1 MLGDNIK
8 NIREEKKLGLNETAR
23 LAGISQRLEQHFY
36 NFFYIL
42 LTSYVLQNIGKC
54 TFLYFYIFPHIFI

>member
-8 NIREEKKLGLNETAR
+8 SIREEKKLGLNETAR

-42 LTSYVLQNIGKC
+42 LTSYVLQNIG
-54 TFLYFYIFPHIFI
+54 